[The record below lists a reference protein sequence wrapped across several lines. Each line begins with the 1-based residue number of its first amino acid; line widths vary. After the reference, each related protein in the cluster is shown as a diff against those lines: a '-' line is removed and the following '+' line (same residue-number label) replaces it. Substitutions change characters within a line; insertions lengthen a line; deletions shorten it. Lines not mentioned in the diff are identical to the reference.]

1 MNSRSQSSGQIL
13 VVLIVLLGV
22 VGAGFWWLF
31 SNKQEMAKEGKEF
44 GREAIQR
51 IVLQRDAAFF
61 GSRLSLS
68 MSRVTLNF
76 NHNFLNR
83 QGISMRT

>member
-13 VVLIVLLGV
+13 VVLIILLGV

-31 SNKQEMAKEGKEF
+31 SNKQTMAKEGKEF

-51 IVLQRDAAFF
+51 IVLQRDAADRMN
-61 GSRLSLS
+61 RLL
-68 MSRVTLNF
+68 RA
-76 NHNFLNR
+76 
-83 QGISMRT
+83 